1 MNELAIAPIPARM
14 PSAAEWAAVME
25 IVRMAGASDENLDGL
40 THWDGMY
47 HWSTEPWKQNG
58 WYGVQRPRDGC
69 RRTVYPRDT
78 RTAAV
83 GFRPVFD
90 ACGMA
95 PGTPDGSRT
104 PVGTLYMDGEPVYV
118 DASNV
123 ESYKPGAELV
133 FRPVMSDPAYVVH
146 AVKAGDVLV
155 ADRVVLK
162 NVSWDDLAAQGF
174 ADMTDG
180 GASERECA
188 NMRATSDSLGDVA
201 RHGAGRTVR
210 RRLPNPGIRHVR
222 RLRRTGEHGKDKI
235 LYKKPL
241 AKMGT
246 GLPGQDRRVARER
259 GPGRREGHAGIA
271 GRPRHPPRDGLR
283 RHGPGREISDGGHRQ
298 GVRRFFFSLIPGNQV
313 VESGGRLR
321 RRDQLVFPS
330 GMMP

>member
-188 NMRATSDSLGDVA
+188 NMRATSDSLGDVDA
-201 RHGAGRTVR
+201 TVLAGLSVAVFQTREYGTFGVSGEPENMEKIKSFIKSHWPRWELACRDRTGVSPVNGVLDAVR
-210 RRLPNPGIRHVR
+210 DMRELLDDPGIRLVTDCGVTD
-222 RLRRTGEHGKDKI
+222 LDGK
-235 LYKKPL
+235 
-241 AKMGT
+241 
-246 GLPGQDRRVARER
+246 
-259 GPGRREGHAGIA
+259 
-271 GRPRHPPRDGLR
+271 
-283 RHGPGREISDGGHRQ
+283 
-298 GVRRFFFSLIPGNQV
+298 
-313 VESGGRLR
+313 
-321 RRDQLVFPS
+321 
-330 GMMP
+330 

>member
-188 NMRATSDSLGDVA
+188 NMRATSDSLGDVDA
-201 RHGAGRTVR
+201 TVLAGLSVAVFRTREYGTFGVSGEPENMEKIKSFIKSRWPRWELACRDRTGVSPVNGVLDAVR
-210 RRLPNPGIRHVR
+210 DMRELLDDPGIRLVTDCGVTD
-222 RLRRTGEHGKDKI
+222 LDGK
-235 LYKKPL
+235 
-241 AKMGT
+241 
-246 GLPGQDRRVARER
+246 
-259 GPGRREGHAGIA
+259 
-271 GRPRHPPRDGLR
+271 
-283 RHGPGREISDGGHRQ
+283 
-298 GVRRFFFSLIPGNQV
+298 
-313 VESGGRLR
+313 
-321 RRDQLVFPS
+321 
-330 GMMP
+330 

>member
-1 MNELAIAPIPARM
+1 MERENVNELAIAPIPARM

-188 NMRATSDSLGDVA
+188 NMRATSDSLGDVDA
-201 RHGAGRTVR
+201 TVLAGLSVAVFRTREYGTFGVSGEPENMEKIKSFIKSRWPRWELACRDRTGVSPVNGVLDAVR
-210 RRLPNPGIRHVR
+210 NMRELLDDPGIRLVTDCGVTD
-222 RLRRTGEHGKDKI
+222 LDGK
-235 LYKKPL
+235 
-241 AKMGT
+241 
-246 GLPGQDRRVARER
+246 
-259 GPGRREGHAGIA
+259 
-271 GRPRHPPRDGLR
+271 
-283 RHGPGREISDGGHRQ
+283 
-298 GVRRFFFSLIPGNQV
+298 
-313 VESGGRLR
+313 
-321 RRDQLVFPS
+321 
-330 GMMP
+330 